1 MKRIIRA
8 GERWGVKDRKKRKI
22 CRKRQRKVERYEERG
37 RESYTVYVERV
48 IVMWE
53 DICSKRQ
60 RGGNL
65 NKMRDRE
72 TEEIRCQ
79 QQEEGRYVYAKV
91 GTKTHRRSD

>member
-1 MKRIIRA
+1 MKKGAERA
-8 GERWGVKDRKKRKI
+8 
-22 CRKRQRKVERYEERG
+22 
-37 RESYTVYVERV
+37 TVYVERV

>member
-65 NKMRDRE
+65 NKMRDRDRGDKMSA
-72 TEEIRCQ
+72 T
-79 QQEEGRYVYAKV
+79 GRGQICICK
-91 GTKTHRRSD
+91 GGHQNT